1 MWFKFI
7 SFLKFLF
14 KSKNEHGVHS
24 PFVFGYVT
32 QCLYSKQKFNQDK
45 TADVLL
51 KSIGYFNIKTLY
63 INENP
68 DLEELVKAQYPDIR
82 PSENTVDLLFTKH
95 LDAYG
100 LDRLLSSG
108 KLHNDSMILIDSIHE
123 DPVSEHEW
131 KNLIESSNITVSM
144 DLFHCGVLFVRKEQV
159 KEHFTIR
166 I

>member
-1 MWFKFI
+1 MWFRLF
-7 SFLKFLF
+7 SFLKFLS

-24 PFVFGYVT
+24 PFVFSYVT
-32 QCLYSKQKFNQDK
+32 QCLYSKQKFDQDK

-68 DLEELVKAQYPDIR
+68 DFEELVKAQYPDIR

-108 KLHNDSMILIDSIHE
+108 KLHNDSMVLIDSIHE
-123 DPVSEHEW
+123 DPESEQEW
-131 KNLIESSNITVSM
+131 KDLIESPNISVSM

>member
-1 MWFKFI
+1 
-7 SFLKFLF
+7 
-14 KSKNEHGVHS
+14 
-24 PFVFGYVT
+24 
-32 QCLYSKQKFNQDK
+32 LYSKQKFDQDK

-51 KSIGYFNIKTLY
+51 KSIGYFDIKTIY
-63 INENP
+63 INQNQ
-68 DLEELVKAQYPDIR
+68 DLEELIKAQYPSIR
-82 PSENTVDLLFTKH
+82 TSENTVDLLFSKH

-108 KLHNDSMILIDSIHE
+108 KLHNDSMVLIDSIHE
-123 DPVSEHEW
+123 DPESEQEW
-131 KNLIESSNITVSM
+131 KDLIESPNISVSM

>member
-1 MWFKFI
+1 MWFRLF
-7 SFLKFLF
+7 SFLKFLS

-24 PFVFGYVT
+24 PFVFSYVT
-32 QCLYSKQKFNQDK
+32 QCLYSKQKFDQDK
-45 TADVLL
+45 TANVLL

-68 DLEELVKAQYPDIR
+68 DFEELVKAQYPDIR

-108 KLHNDSMILIDSIHE
+108 KLHNDSMVLIDSIHE
-123 DPVSEHEW
+123 DPESEQEW
-131 KNLIESSNITVSM
+131 KDLIESPNISVSM

>member
-1 MWFKFI
+1 MWFRLF
-7 SFLKFLF
+7 SFLKFLS

-24 PFVFGYVT
+24 PFVFSYVT
-32 QCLYSKQKFNQDK
+32 QCLYSKQKFDQDK

-51 KSIGYFNIKTLY
+51 KSIGYFDIKTIY
-63 INENP
+63 INQNQ
-68 DLEELVKAQYPDIR
+68 DLEELIKAQYPSIR
-82 PSENTVDLLFTKH
+82 TSENTVDLLFSKH

-108 KLHNDSMILIDSIHE
+108 KLHNDSMVLIDSIHE
-123 DPVSEHEW
+123 DPESEQEW
-131 KNLIESSNITVSM
+131 KDLIESPNISVSM